1 MRWSDLVAQRFDLQL
16 PPDLRAWLD
25 DEIWKQ
31 AGGAEFCRPRSPQQ
45 ILSPE
50 PGSIWAGFML
60 PDTLP
65 LIGNQYGDW
74 LCLRIG
80 FSNRVEEVLYWC
92 HGGGDWIPYG
102 RTLSEALIYDAA
114 FHLLYD
120 RRTTAEFSP
129 QPPAAEVYIAADWA
143 WQWTDRRAALEK
155 FWLRDSSAGP
165 AVLQQLLA
173 AGVAE
178 VAVRRDLI
186 LRHLESQLKAR
197 SRPAVAAQVGANWEP
212 DFVSWL
218 FDTALIPELTRDQL
232 GRLFGVPVERLML
245 QDWGAAEQE
254 ALRVIAARHDL
265 EWAFDIAGWAAERR
279 GAYREA
285 ASQYLAGLH
294 ASSFSDHAVRFRTHW
309 FDEGFGKFAAAR
321 LHHLRGH
328 LTNQEIADRYLQIF
342 WHNDAAT
349 LRQRVHQYWQDVAER
364 ESQQGNW
371 QSAYRAYYAA
381 GWDCGLTDVQQYAD
395 ILERLADVADHGGST
410 ALAHLARMHREH
422 L

>member
-1 MRWSDLVAQRFDLQL
+1 MLWSELVAQRFDVQL
-16 PPDLRAWLD
+16 PLDLRAWLD

-31 AGGAEFCRPRSPQQ
+31 AGGAEFCNPRTPQQ
-45 ILSPE
+45 IVSPE

-74 LCLRIG
+74 LCLRVG
-80 FSNRVEEVLYWC
+80 FRNDVEEVLYWC

-102 RTLSEALIYDAA
+102 RTLAEALVYDAA

-120 RRTTAEFSP
+120 RRTSESMSE
-129 QPPAAEVYIAADWA
+129 PPVPADVYIAADWA
-143 WQWTDRRAALEK
+143 WQWLGTTTGLEK
-155 FWLRDSSAGP
+155 FWLHQP
-165 AVLQQLLA
+165 ADGRELLIQLLS

-186 LRHLESQLKAR
+186 LRHLESQLKVH

-232 GRLFGVPVERLML
+232 GRLFGLPVDRLML
-245 QDWGAAEQE
+245 QDWDAAESE
-254 ALRVIAARHDL
+254 ALRVIAARQDL

-279 GAYREA
+279 GAHRQA
-285 ASQYLAGLH
+285 ATQYLAGLR

-309 FDEGFGKFAAAR
+309 FEEGFGKFAAAR
-321 LHHLRGH
+321 LHHLREH
-328 LTNQEIADRYLQIF
+328 LRSDEIANPYLQIL

-349 LRQRVHQYWQDVAER
+349 LRDRVHEYWRTIGDKQLEA
-364 ESQQGNW
+364 GNW

-381 GWDCGLTDVQQYAD
+381 GWDCGLTDVQQYAE
-395 ILERLADVADHGGST
+395 ILEKLADVADRGGST